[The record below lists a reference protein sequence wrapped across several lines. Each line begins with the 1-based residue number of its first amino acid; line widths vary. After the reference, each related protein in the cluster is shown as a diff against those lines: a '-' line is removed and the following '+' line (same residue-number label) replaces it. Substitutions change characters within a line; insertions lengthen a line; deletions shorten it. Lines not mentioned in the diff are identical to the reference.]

1 MKNFATL
8 RATRTVPENS
18 QRPVLVRLEKW
29 LKDEGLSQS
38 EAAARAGLCVPVFNR
53 ILLGRKAASKAA
65 GFAIERLTDGI
76 VRADDLFH
84 VVPAPPLPRR
94 RRRTNQDVIRGRSV
108 PDDSRA
114 SRNLG
119 PFRSEAAALSFL
131 VGRLA
136 NALRPEAI
144 FLFGSRAAAAARPD
158 SDFDLLVVLPDD
170 SAGPPD
176 YFSAYAP
183 IAGSGLGVDVIPC
196 RLADYV
202 AERDQPDTIAFAAAH
217 KGRILYTRPGSQL
230 RESHRPRHSRR

>member
-1 MKNFATL
+1 MVNSSAL
-8 RATRTVPENS
+8 RATRAVPEKG

-29 LKDEGLSQS
+29 LKDSGLTQSQ
-38 EAAARAGLCVPVFNR
+38 AAARAGLCVPVFNR
-53 ILLGRKAASKAA
+53 ILHGRVAASKAA

-84 VVPAPPLPRR
+84 VVPTSPPSGR
-94 RRRTNQDVIRGRSV
+94 RRRTNRDAIRDRSF
-108 PDDSRA
+108 PDDGRV

-119 PFRSEAAALSFL
+119 PFRSEAAALTFL

-170 SAGPPD
+170 SPGPPD

-202 AERDQPDTIAFAAAH
+202 AERDQPGTIAFAAAH
-217 KGRILYTRPGSQL
+217 KGRILYTRPDSQL
-230 RESHRPRHSRR
+230 HESPRRRHSRQ